1 MDREGL
7 IHSGFTITTGDDLL
21 RIDVEE
27 LTGGKSVMIYGQ
39 TEITADLYNA
49 RDKMGAQI
57 SHKVKEVMLHG
68 LETKM
73 PFVTFKTGDKEQ
85 TVECDFVVGCDGF
98 HGSSRQAIPKAVRVE
113 YERVY
118 PFGWLGVL
126 SDTTPAAG
134 ELIYASHDRG
144 FALCSMRS
152 PTRSRYYI
160 QCNATTD
167 AAQWSDVKFWDE
179 LAARLPPQ
187 ISAIL
192 QTGKSIEKSV
202 APLRSYVCETM
213 RYGRLF
219 LAGDAAHIVPP
230 TGAKGLNLAASDIW
244 FLHRALHGYYRTRN
258 ETSLSEHAEKALR
271 RIWKTERFSW
281 WMTSLLHRFPN
292 LPAFE
297 KRMHNA
303 ELDALFDSKALQ
315 TVLAENYYVGLP
327 YE

>member
-192 QTGKSIEKSV
+192 QTGKSIEKSL

-271 RIWKTERFSW
+271 RI
-281 WMTSLLHRFPN
+281 
-292 LPAFE
+292 
-297 KRMHNA
+297 
-303 ELDALFDSKALQ
+303 
-315 TVLAENYYVGLP
+315 
-327 YE
+327 